1 MIVQVHFQLQTQT
14 RNNEGKEREVKTEL
28 ERKTDVG
35 YTVVFRASKFR
46 KSLAW

>member
-14 RNNEGKEREVKTEL
+14 RNNEGKERKVKTEP
-28 ERKTDVG
+28 ERETDVG
-35 YTVVFRASKFR
+35 YTAVLWASKFR